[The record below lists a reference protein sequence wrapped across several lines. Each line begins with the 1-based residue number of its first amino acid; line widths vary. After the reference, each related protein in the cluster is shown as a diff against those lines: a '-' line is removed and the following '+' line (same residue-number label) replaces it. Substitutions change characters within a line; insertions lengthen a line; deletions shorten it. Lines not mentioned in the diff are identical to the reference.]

1 MFVRQYL
8 TKNGVR
14 YRCNV
19 RDLPGRPDIT
29 IKKYKLALNVHGCF
43 RHGHQNC
50 KNFRLPKTN
59 VEFWKT
65 KIETNIKRM
74 NGIEEVYLPLV
85 ISIGRCGNASY
96 KTVRKMVP
104 PSVTTIT
111 DRYLP
116 KKTTKMVKK
125 CPCVF
130 YGIYGTVDKKAQKK
144 VQERCEGEIGNE
156 ETQSHTVT
164 DVLCDVFIPVLC
176 KMGGGGKQYWG
187 NLLYRP

>member
-1 MFVRQYL
+1 MWNFGKR
-8 TKNGVR
+8 
-14 YRCNV
+14 
-19 RDLPGRPDIT
+19 
-29 IKKYKLALNVHGCF
+29 KLKPALRG
-43 RHGHQNC
+43 
-50 KNFRLPKTN
+50 
-59 VEFWKT
+59 
-65 KIETNIKRM
+65 M

-125 CPCVF
+125 NVHVSF
-130 YGIYGTVDKKAQKK
+130 MEFTELWIKKHKK

-176 KMGGGGKQYWG
+176 EMGGGGKQYWG